1 MNRKQS
7 FARLVIIVGCVLFAQ
22 AFTLAQTKGSN
33 EARATVQKFFD
44 LLKSQQYT
52 ALYDYLPTELQ
63 RQLTREQL
71 TQSLKQ
77 LGDSITIERL
87 EIGRVQQRGDFAVI
101 DTALYGRL
109 KHPMEMGGQKV
120 ELGKVAVQQ
129 YLIKEGKQW
138 KIITAD
144 NNTRAQFLK
153 RYPDFNQG
161 FQFTPTQF
169 FIKQNGRWVTF
180 GRR

>member
-1 MNRKQS
+1 MLLMKKPV
-7 FARLVIIVGCVLFAQ
+7 AKLTV
-22 AFTLAQTKGSN
+22 AQTKASS

-44 LLKSQQYT
+44 LLKAHQYT
-52 ALYDYLPTELQ
+52 ALYDYLPAELQ

-71 TQSLKQ
+71 TQRLKQ
-77 LGDSITIERL
+77 LEDSITIEHL
-87 EIGRVQQRGDFAVI
+87 EIGRVQQRGDFAVV

-109 KHPMEMGGQKV
+109 KHPLELQGQKI
-120 ELGKVAVQQ
+120 ESGKVAVQQ

-138 KIITAD
+138 KITTAD

-161 FQFTPTQF
+161 FQFTQPQF
-169 FIKQNGRWVTF
+169 FIKQDGQWVALGGRK
-180 GRR
+180 

>member
-1 MNRKQS
+1 MVACALSLGAS
-7 FARLVIIVGCVLFAQ
+7 FIFAQ
-22 AFTLAQTKGSN
+22 AKGQA
-33 EARATVQKFFD
+33 EVRAAAQKFFS
-44 LLKSQQYT
+44 LLKTQQYS
-52 ALYDYLPTELQ
+52 ALYSYLPSELQ
-63 RQLTREQL
+63 KQITREQL
-71 TQSLKQ
+71 TQSLKR
-77 LGDSITIERL
+77 LEESIVIERM

-120 ELGKVAVQQ
+120 ELGKVVVQQ

-153 RYPDFNQG
+153 RYSDFNQG
-161 FQFTPTQF
+161 FQFTQPQF
-169 FIKQNGRWVTF
+169 FIKQNGQWMTF